1 MKASAVTS
9 SLAGWVNLRY
19 ATNGSGDSSHVTVAP
34 EEGPT
39 MQSSISRNALVKKI
53 KHEAVHGL
61 SLAAYFASWFC
72 ALSFLKVT
80 VVHEGAFSFA
90 LFGLAYIKAAL
101 CTKFL
106 LIGEAVF
113 PLNMKSSRGIIFPLL
128 RHSFLY
134 LLVVLSLNLVEIGVD
149 GWIHGKG
156 FAASFLAVG
165 NGDPLRVLAIAIVY
179 WLILCPYL
187 ALRGIQE
194 TIGSQEIRFIFFG
207 RQREN

>member
-1 MKASAVTS
+1 MKAPSITS
-9 SLAGWVNLRY
+9 SLAVWINLRY
-19 ATNGSGDSSHVTVAP
+19 APNGSGDSSHVTVAP
-34 EEGPT
+34 EVGRT
-39 MQSSISRNALVKKI
+39 MQSSSSQSALFKKVKK
-53 KHEAVHGL
+53 EAVHGL

-113 PLNMKSSRGIIFPLL
+113 PLNMKSSRGIILPLL

-156 FAASFLAVG
+156 FAASLLAVG

-187 ALRGIQE
+187 VLRGIQE
-194 TIGSQEIRFIFFG
+194 TIGSQEIRSIFFG
-207 RQREN
+207 RQR